1 MSIHFLQITPSTEL
15 QQTAVTQ
22 VSKQMQLWDIMQSG
36 GALMIPLGLLLILA
50 VFFFFERYI
59 AIKKAANVKQMD
71 LDTFL
76 QVFNVKT
83 KPDGKYQVQK
93 HFKASR

>member
-1 MSIHFLQITPSTEL
+1 MKTYIYYNKRDSSQEAQGKIEATNIT
-15 QQTAVTQ
+15 
-22 VSKQMQLWDIMQSG
+22 D
-36 GALMIPLGLLLILA
+36 
-50 VFFFFERYI
+50 

-83 KPDGKYQVQK
+83 NQNGKSKIQE
-93 HFKASR
+93 HI

>member
-1 MSIHFLQITPSTEL
+1 MKQYIYYNKRDSSQEAQGKVEALNIT
-15 QQTAVTQ
+15 
-22 VSKQMQLWDIMQSG
+22 D
-36 GALMIPLGLLLILA
+36 
-50 VFFFFERYI
+50 

-83 KPDGKYQVQK
+83 NQNERIKI
-93 HFKASR
+93 

>member
-1 MSIHFLQITPSTEL
+1 MKQYIYYNKHDSSQEAQGKIEAPNIT
-15 QQTAVTQ
+15 
-22 VSKQMQLWDIMQSG
+22 D
-36 GALMIPLGLLLILA
+36 
-50 VFFFFERYI
+50 

-83 KPDGKYQVQK
+83 NQNGKSKIQEYI
-93 HFKASR
+93 

>member
-1 MSIHFLQITPSTEL
+1 MGQLYLFTPRNKPKIYTMKQYIYYNKRDSSQEAQGKIEAPNIT
-15 QQTAVTQ
+15 
-22 VSKQMQLWDIMQSG
+22 D
-36 GALMIPLGLLLILA
+36 
-50 VFFFFERYI
+50 